1 MSVMR
6 PEEMN
11 GAFAGAVN
19 SGEIARLLALYEPD
33 ALLAPQPGVRASG
46 LDEIRTALG
55 ELLALGGVMVSRN
68 VLCMEVGELAL
79 LQGEWRLSG
88 ASLGG
93 APLELSSRTT
103 EVVRV
108 RVPPAE
114 AERSG

>member
-1 MSVMR
+1 MAVMR

-11 GAFAGAVN
+11 GA
-19 SGEIARLLALYEPD
+19 
-33 ALLAPQPGVRASG
+33 
-46 LDEIRTALG
+46 
-55 ELLALGGVMVSRN
+55 
-68 VLCMEVGELAL
+68 C
-79 LQGEWRLSG
+79 
-88 ASLGG
+88 G